1 MQLEIEIKVKIKN
14 KKRLL
19 NKFALLGI
27 HNKSKKHYVD
37 IYFSPKNGKR
47 FVSIKSPK
55 MRIRKDL
62 TSGTASF
69 EYHMPSG
76 IYGAHEREIEIS
88 DGDMMDVI
96 LKHLDF
102 IEEVRVDKVRSYYE
116 YKNFNIF
123 IDDVKGLGSF
133 LEVEVMNAQNRKT
146 AIQQIKGLLDDLGV
160 GKDIVQDWYWR
171 MMLMKKGLL

>member
-1 MQLEIEIKVKIKN
+1 MQLEIEMKAKIKN

-27 HNKSKKHYVD
+27 HNKNKKHFVD

-47 FVSIKSPK
+47 FISFKSP
-55 MRIRKDL
+55 RLRVRKDL

-69 EYHMPSG
+69 EYHLPSG
-76 IYGAHEREIEIS
+76 IYGGRESEVQIS

-116 YKNFNIF
+116 YRHFNIF
-123 IDDVKGLGSF
+123 IDEVKDLGSF
-133 LEVEVMNAQNRKT
+133 IEVEIMNAANRKT
-146 AIQQIKGLLDDLGV
+146 ATKQIKQLMGDLGV
-160 GKDIVQDWYWR
+160 RRDIIQDWYWR
-171 MMLMKKGLL
+171 MMLKKKKLI